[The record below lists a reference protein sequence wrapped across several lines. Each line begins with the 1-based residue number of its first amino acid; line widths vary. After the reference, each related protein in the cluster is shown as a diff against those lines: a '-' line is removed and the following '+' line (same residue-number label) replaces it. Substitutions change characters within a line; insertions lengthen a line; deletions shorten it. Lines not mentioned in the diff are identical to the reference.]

1 MTFRGALVDLD
12 GTVYR
17 GDRLL
22 PGAAEGIAALRAAG
36 IDVQFLSNNP
46 SKLPTTYL
54 EKLQGFGIPVE
65 DDEIIT
71 SSVVTADY
79 LSTHHPDATVLVI
92 GEEPLVDVLVEHGVH
107 VTESPDDVDIVLAS
121 MDLSFDFETMSTALD
136 ALDEDTI
143 IAATNPDRTC
153 PVEGGE
159 IPDAGAVI
167 GAIEGMT
174 GRQPDLVF
182 GKPSSITVNFA
193 LDRLGIEPE
202 ACLMIGDRL
211 ETDGRMGER
220 AGMSTVIVL
229 TGITERADLA
239 DGETQPTYVLDSLG
253 DVATVLE

>member
-1 MTFRGALVDLD
+1 MTLQGALVDLD

-17 GDRLL
+17 GDQLL
-22 PGAAEGIAALRAAG
+22 PGADEGIAALRAAG

-46 SKLPTTYL
+46 SKRPATYR
-54 EKLQGFGIPVE
+54 EKLRAFGIPVA

-79 LSTHHPDATVLVI
+79 LSTHYPDATVLVI
-92 GEEPLVDVLVEHGVH
+92 GEGALVDVLVEYGVH
-107 VTESPDDVDIVLAS
+107 VTETPDDVDIVLAS

-153 PVEGGE
+153 PVAGGE

-174 GRQPDLVF
+174 GRHPDLVF
-182 GKPSSITVNFA
+182 GKPSSITVDFA
-193 LDRLGIEPE
+193 LGRLGVEPE

-220 AGMSTVIVL
+220 AKLSTAIVL
-229 TGITERADLA
+229 TGITGRADLIDA
-239 DGETQPTYVLDSLG
+239 DPQPTYVLDSLG
-253 DVATVLE
+253 DVATVIE